1 MSTITP
7 TTVLDGALVST
18 DVVNGNF
25 DLLHEVNGKLDAVN
39 LDMDRTITYEQ
50 IQHRALSGGRT
61 VAGTANLDYFNGVR
75 YGIFGPFQDSQA
87 EKMNLSLRN
96 YLFLVT
102 NQVGL
107 KERGLVDKGLA
118 GDVESQDTASRIDYT
133 FKNAD
138 ATESASPIALPGAS
152 ISFFLPYAARV
163 LVTWQVTWTS
173 DAARHGEGPNLP
185 PTGTRV
191 TDEQAKDFPQP
202 NTAVR
207 FFLDG
212 SEYNKA
218 SLTRESREAMFTQP
232 AWTSTGAFH
241 PHALRD
247 RYKSRY
253 WSGHAFLGQ
262 SNPLAKGFH
271 TASLRVA
278 SGRNVRQMRV
288 RARSMKVMYFKA

>member
-7 TTVLDGALVST
+7 TTLLDGAVVST
-18 DVVNGNF
+18 DAVNGNF
-25 DLLHEVNGKLDAVN
+25 DLLHEVNGKLDGVN
-39 LDMDRTITYEQ
+39 LDMERTITYEQ

-75 YGIFGPFQDSQA
+75 YGISGIGTEPQ
-87 EKMNLSLRN
+87 ERKMNKSLSN

-102 NQVGL
+102 DTAGL
-107 KERGLVDKGLA
+107 KGKGLVTKGFA
-118 GDVESQDTASRIDYT
+118 EKIDEADTPSKIDYT
-133 FKNAD
+133 FQNVD
-138 ATESASPIALPGAS
+138 ATEAIPLAVPGAS
-152 ISFFLPYAARV
+152 ISFFVPYAARV

-173 DAARHGEGPNLP
+173 DAARHGEGPKFP
-185 PTGTRV
+185 ATGTSV
-191 TDEQAKDFPQP
+191 TDEQAKNFPQP

-207 FFLDG
+207 LYVNG
-212 SEYNKA
+212 SEHNKA

-232 AWTSTGAFH
+232 SWKEGS
-241 PHALRD
+241 PVDVVHALRD

-253 WSGHAFLGQ
+253 WSGHAFLG
-262 SNPLAKGFH
+262 PLRKGFH

-288 RARSMKVMYFKA
+288 RARSMKIMYFKA

>member
-7 TTVLDGALVST
+7 TTLLDGAVVST
-18 DVVNGNF
+18 DAVNENF
-25 DLLHEVNGKLDAVN
+25 DLLHEVNGKLDAAN
-39 LDMDRTITYEQ
+39 LDMERTITYEQ

-75 YGIFGPFQDSQA
+75 YGIFGVLRESHA
-87 EKMNLSLRN
+87 GKMNKSLEN
-96 YLFLVT
+96 YLFVVT
-102 NQVGL
+102 
-107 KERGLVDKGLA
+107 
-118 GDVESQDTASRIDYT
+118 
-133 FKNAD
+133 
-138 ATESASPIALPGAS
+138 
-152 ISFFLPYAARV
+152 
-163 LVTWQVTWTS
+163 
-173 DAARHGEGPNLP
+173 

-191 TDEQAKDFPQP
+191 TDAQTKNFPQP

-232 AWTSTGAFH
+232 KWNSDPETKFH

-262 SNPLAKGFH
+262 NPALAKGFH

-278 SGRNVRQMRV
+278 SGRHVRQMRV
-288 RARSMKVMYFKA
+288 RARSMKIMYFKA